1 MLSTVKSFE
10 LLPKHMGYGFDAGQ
24 KFVTFFCFQK
34 SANFI
39 LFCTISLILLVEPP
53 YFQGRLI
60 MG

>member
-1 MLSTVKSFE
+1 MTTVFHAW
-10 LLPKHMGYGFDAGQ
+10 PYGRFIDAGQ

-34 SANFI
+34 SVNFRF
-39 LFCTISLILLVEPP
+39 FCIISLILLVEPP